1 MFEKDFITLYDL
13 VGKMTLA
20 HKEKLFSEREL
31 SQLTIRQIY
40 YLKCI
45 SQLKTPALSELAR
58 CFKITKPS
66 VTAIIQHLE
75 EMGYV
80 EKHQSPDDLR
90 VFKVRLTARGERLAR
105 VDEEA
110 MLELCS
116 QITSVLTTEE
126 LDEFSFLLARLVV
139 NLK

>member
-1 MFEKDFITLYDL
+1 MLEKDFITLYDL
-13 VGKMTLA
+13 VGQMIQS
-20 HKEKLFSEREL
+20 HKEKLFSDHEL

-45 SQLKTPALSELAR
+45 RQMKTPTLGQLAH
-58 CFKITKPS
+58 CFNISKPS
-66 VTAIIQHLE
+66 VTAIIQHLV

-80 EKHQSPDDLR
+80 EKHQSSHDMR
-90 VFKVRLTARGERLAR
+90 VFNVKLTPKGDRMAH

-110 MLELCS
+110 MLEFCS
-116 QITSVLTTEE
+116 QVSSVLTESEVEE
-126 LDEFSFLLARLVV
+126 FEFLLARLVV

>member
-13 VGKMTLA
+13 AGHMAQA
-20 HKEKLFSEREL
+20 HKEKLFSDHEL

-40 YLKCI
+40 YIKCI
-45 SQLKTPALSELAR
+45 NQLKEAALGDLAR

-66 VTAIIQHLE
+66 VTAIIQRLS

-90 VFKVRLTARGERLAR
+90 VFIVKLTPRGERLAR

-116 QITSVLTTEE
+116 QISSVLNEKE
-126 LDEFSFLLARLVV
+126 VEEFSFLLARLVTH
-139 NLK
+139 LK

>member
-13 VGKMTLA
+13 VGQMAHA

-31 SQLTIRQIY
+31 SQVTLRQVH

-45 SQLKTPALSELAR
+45 RGLGNPTLSELAH
-58 CFKITKPS
+58 CSHITKPS
-66 VTAIIQHLE
+66 VTVIVQHLLE
-75 EMGYV
+75 LGYV

-90 VFKVRLTARGERLAR
+90 VYRVRLTPRGERLAR

-110 MLELCS
+110 MLEFCS
-116 QITSVLTTEE
+116 QARSVLTESE
-126 LDEFSFLLARLVV
+126 AEEFSFLLARLVV
-139 NLK
+139 SLK